1 MPAVKISG
9 PRDLAVQLL
18 GELLYVERRLHDAL
32 LPALVASVCDEELRD
47 ALREHQQQTR
57 AHVERAEQA
66 FSLLGVRPTSNLF
79 QPLEAAASQHEEG
92 ASSIVDTTLADL
104 FHAQSALHTEHME
117 LAAYRTLL
125 PLVPKEVGDLLMD
138 SYDEEGD
145 AAKLLVKTI
154 DRLAEASSAS

>member
-1 MPAVKISG
+1 MPAVKISN
-9 PRDLAVQLL
+9 PRDLAVLLL

-32 LPALVASVCDEELRD
+32 LPRLVAAVSDEELKQGLQ
-47 ALREHQQQTR
+47 AHQHETR

-66 FSLLGVRPTSNLF
+66 FALLGAKPTSNLF

-92 ASSIVDTTLADL
+92 TESMVTATLADL
-104 FHAQSALHTEHME
+104 FHAQAALHTEHLE

-125 PLVPKEVGDLLMD
+125 PLVPKEAADLLEP
-138 SYDEEGD
+138 SYDEEGN

-154 DRLAEASSAS
+154 DRLAKTATSP

>member
-1 MPAVKISG
+1 MPAVKISS

-32 LPALVASVCDEELRD
+32 LPALVAAVGDEELKE
-47 ALREHQQQTR
+47 ALRAHQQETR

-66 FSLLGVRPTSNLF
+66 FGLLGVKPTSNLF

-92 ASSIVDTTLADL
+92 AESVVNATLADL
-104 FHAQSALHTEHME
+104 FHAQAALHVEHLE
-117 LAAYRTLL
+117 LASYRTLL
-125 PLVPKEVGDLLMD
+125 PLVPKEVGDLLEP
-138 SYDEEGD
+138 SYDEEGN

-154 DRLAEASSAS
+154 DRLAKAVSQ

>member
-1 MPAVKISG
+1 VPSVKISS
-9 PRDLAVQLL
+9 PRDLVVQLL

-32 LPALVASVCDEELRD
+32 LPALVAAVNDEELKEG
-47 ALREHQQQTR
+47 LRAHQQETR

-66 FSLLGVRPTSNLF
+66 LSLLGVKQTSNLF

-92 ASSIVDTTLADL
+92 TESIVEPTLADL
-104 FHAQSALHTEHME
+104 FHAQSALHTEHLE
-117 LAAYRTLL
+117 LASYRTLL
-125 PLVPKEVGDLLMD
+125 PLVPREAAELLKP

-154 DRLAEASSAS
+154 DRLADAVSG

>member
-1 MPAVKISG
+1 MPAVKISK

-32 LPALVASVCDEELRD
+32 LPALVAAVADEELKE
-47 ALREHQQQTR
+47 ALRAHQHETR

-66 FSLLGVRPTSNLF
+66 FALLGVKPTSNLS

-92 ASSIVDTTLADL
+92 TGAIVNETLADL
-104 FHAQSALHTEHME
+104 FHAQAALHVEHLE

-125 PLVPKEVGDLLMD
+125 PLVPKEAAELLEP
-138 SYDEEGD
+138 SYDEEGN

-154 DRLAEASSAS
+154 DRLAKAAVQ

>member
-1 MPAVKISG
+1 MPAVKISS

-32 LPALVASVCDEELRD
+32 LPGLVAAVRD
-47 ALREHQQQTR
+47 AELQEALRAHQQETR

-66 FSLLGVRPTSNLF
+66 FALLRVKPTSNLF

-92 ASSIVDTTLADL
+92 SGSIVEATLADL
-104 FHAQSALHTEHME
+104 FHAQSALHVEHLE

-125 PLVPKEVGDLLMD
+125 PLVPKEAAELLEP
-138 SYDEEGD
+138 SYDEEGN
-145 AAKLLVKTI
+145 AAKLLVRTI
-154 DRLAEASSAS
+154 DRLAAAV